1 MAFELLEVHGI
12 IYKRQKYQEA
22 DLLAKILTKELGP
35 VTVILKGALR
45 PKSKLASVALPF
57 TEGSFTILTKRRGI
71 SQFRTYKDLVQHDE
85 LFGNLLVNA
94 YASFIFDLLDHA
106 AVEYQPVG
114 KYYQLVL
121 TAFHRLLAGQ
131 DAEILTQIVQ
141 LQLLEAYGVKPELSC
156 CLVCGKVQGTFD
168 YSISLGGVVCSDH
181 FSRVQRMHLA
191 PKTVALLR
199 TLGLVPI
206 DRLGSIQIDDQLK
219 EQSRQ
224 AIDLIYQETVDL
236 NLRTK
241 KFLDELKTL

>member
-12 IYKRQKYQEA
+12 IIKRQKYQEA
-22 DLLAKILTKELGP
+22 DLLAKLLTRELGP

-57 TEGSFTILTKRRGI
+57 TEGTFTILTKRRGI

-85 LFGNLLVNA
+85 LFGDLLASA

-114 KYYQLVL
+114 KYYQLVM
-121 TAFHRLLAGQ
+121 TAFHRMLAG
-131 DAEILTQIVQ
+131 DDLEMLSQIVE
-141 LQLLEAYGVKPELSC
+141 LQLLEAYGVKPHLNSC
-156 CLVCGKVQGTFD
+156 VICSKVQGTFD
-168 YSISLGGVVCSDH
+168 YSLSLGGVVCSDH
-181 FSRVQRMHLA
+181 FARVQRMHLA
-191 PKTVALLR
+191 PKTVALIR

-206 DRLGSIQIDDQLK
+206 ERLGSIQIDGQLK
-219 EQSRQ
+219 DQSRQ